1 MMFTGKAKKLGFI
14 FMMLLLVLGA
24 AGCGGSKSSTTEP
37 AAPAAPAAET
47 KTYTVGICQLVQ
59 HEALDLAN
67 QGFQDSMK
75 ELLGDQVTFDYQNA
89 SGDSPVCA
97 TIANQFVSENVDM
110 ICAIATPALQACANA
125 TQTIPVIATAITD
138 FGTALQIDMG
148 VNDPTGINV
157 TGVNDL
163 APIDEQAAQIKELFP
178 DAEKVAIL
186 FCSAEANSL
195 FQVEA
200 MEAYLTELDVTCER
214 FSFTDSNDIQ
224 AVATAAAEYGDLI
237 WIPTD
242 NTAASN
248 GGIIANVSANANVPI
263 VAAEESLCKSV
274 SGVAT
279 LSISFYDIGYE
290 TGKMAYEVLVNGAD
304 PSTMNIQSP
313 AAVTPMYIPE
323 VAETFGV
330 EIPDNYEVLQ

>member
-1 MMFTGKAKKLGFI
+1 MKKTSKI
-14 FMMLLLVLGA
+14 AAIVMMLMLVLSM
-24 AGCGGSKSSTTEP
+24 AGCGGSKTSTTEP
-37 AAPAAPAAET
+37 AAPAAPAE
-47 KTYTVGICQLVQ
+47 KTYKVGICQLVQ
-59 HEALDLAN
+59 HDALDKSN
-67 QGFQDSMK
+67 QGFQDALK
-75 ELLGDQVTFDYQNA
+75 ELLGDKVEFDYQNA

-97 TIANQFVSENVDM
+97 TIANQFVASEYDM
-110 ICAIATPALQACANA
+110 IFAIATPALQACANA
-125 TQTIPVIATAITD
+125 TQTIPVLATAITD
-138 FGTALQIDMG
+138 FGVALDIDMG
-148 VNDPTGINV
+148 MNDPTGINV
-157 TGVNDL
+157 TGIVDL
-163 APIDEQAAQIKELFP
+163 APIDEQANQIVELFP
-178 DAEKVAIL
+178 DVAKVAL
-186 FCSAEANSL
+186 LYCSAEANSL
-195 FQVEA
+195 FQVDAMTEA
-200 MEAYLTELDVTCER
+200 LAEKGVEAQPY
-214 FSFTDSNDIQ
+214 SFTDSNDIQ
-224 AVATAAAEYGDLI
+224 AVTTAAVEYGDLI

-290 TGKMAYEVLVNGAD
+290 TGKMAYEVLVNGVD